1 MKKLIVLLAATLF
14 LFGCGTEQGKG
25 IAESSDKAPAA
36 PAGPVGRIRGVV
48 RLLGDAPRP
57 TFEPVTENQNTCGDR
72 VPLSRLTAGKDK
84 GVQYAFVYL
93 DGVKSD
99 EKFRARESLLV
110 DQKNC
115 QYAPHSLIVP
125 VGSKIDITN
134 SDSILHNVHGQQVTD
149 EGSKMLF
156 NIAQPVRGQKTTVE
170 SPLTTP
176 GIVFLTCEAGHPWM
190 NGYVFVAN
198 HPFVSV
204 TGDDG
209 QFVIEGVPVGTYRIK
224 MWHEGVKM
232 TRNIKT
238 LQRYE
243 YEAPYEM
250 TQDVTVTANGETV
263 VNFDMALRT
272 SS

>member
-1 MKKLIVLLAATLF
+1 MKRLVVLLAAALI
-14 LFGCGTEQGKG
+14 LYGCGTEQGKG
-25 IAESSDKAPAA
+25 TSESGDKTPAS
-36 PAGPVGRIRGVV
+36 AGPVGRIRGVV
-48 RLLGDAPRP
+48 RLQGDAPKQ

-72 VPLSRLTAGKDK
+72 VALSRLTVSKDK
-84 GVQYAFVYL
+84 GVQHAFVFL

-99 EKFRARESLLV
+99 EKFKPRESLLV

-115 QYAPHSLIVP
+115 QYAPHSSIVP

-134 SDSILHNVHGQQVTD
+134 SDSILHNVHGQQMTD
-149 EGSKMLF
+149 EGSKTLF

-198 HPFVSV
+198 HPFVSL

-232 TRNIKT
+232 TRNIKS

-243 YEAPYEM
+243 YEDPYEM
-250 TQDVTVTANGETV
+250 TRDVTVTPNGEAMV
-263 VNFDMALRT
+263 SFDMTLRP
-272 SS
+272 

>member
-1 MKKLIVLLAATLF
+1 MKKFAVLLAATLF

-25 IAESSDKAPAA
+25 IAESSDKTPAA

-48 RLLGDAPRP
+48 RLQGDAPVQ

-72 VPLSRLTAGKDK
+72 VPLSRLVVGKDK
-84 GVQYAFVYL
+84 GVQSAFVYL

-99 EKFRARESLLV
+99 EKFRPRQSMLV

-115 QYAPHSLIVP
+115 QYAPHTLIVP
-125 VGSKIDITN
+125 VGTKIDITN
-134 SDSILHNVHGQQVTD
+134 SDAILHNVHGQQIADD
-149 EGSKMLF
+149 ESKTLF
-156 NIAQPVRGQKTTVE
+156 NIAQPVRGQRTTVE
-170 SPLTTP
+170 SALTTP

-209 QFVIEGVPVGTYRIK
+209 QFVIDAVPVGTYHLK
-224 MWHEGVKM
+224 MWHEGVRM
-232 TRNIKT
+232 TRNIKS

-243 YEAPYEM
+243 YEAPYEI
-250 TQDVTVTANGETV
+250 TQDVTVTANGEAV
-263 VNFDMALRT
+263 VNFDLTLRPKT
-272 SS
+272 